1 MHDSIELEKRKIP
14 SVPVHTDLFIPTAKA
29 IAAASG
35 IPSYPFV
42 VVPHPISR
50 LTDGEIKNTA
60 EMAIPQVIELLLK
73 K

>member
-14 SVPVHTDLFIPTAKA
+14 SVAVHTDLFIPTAKA
-29 IAAASG
+29 IAAAFG

-42 VVPHPISR
+42 VIPHPISR
-50 LTDGEIKNTA
+50 LTNEEIKNTA
-60 EMAIPQVIELLLK
+60 EIAALQVIETLLK